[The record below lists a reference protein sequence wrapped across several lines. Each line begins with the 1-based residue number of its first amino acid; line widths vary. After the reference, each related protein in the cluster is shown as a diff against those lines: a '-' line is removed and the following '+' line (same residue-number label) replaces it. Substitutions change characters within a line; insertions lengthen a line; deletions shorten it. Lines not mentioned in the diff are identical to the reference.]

1 MLTDIVAIFK
11 VKHIRLKRKRKVSNE
26 EFSTAKQTDLYAYV
40 HLLTFDQTLAKWII
54 KVQTLATLAC
64 CKKTQKDWRKLKKSF
79 YFYKT

>member
-40 HLLTFDQTLAKWII
+40 HLLTFDQTLA
-54 KVQTLATLAC
+54 TLAC
-64 CKKTQKDWRKLKKSF
+64 CKKTQKDWRKLKK
-79 YFYKT
+79 KLLLL